1 MGVFNGSGKK
11 APLFE
16 GVNSILGEHSTFKG
30 EIVTGG
36 SISVNGF
43 FEGKIKADGE
53 VMVLP
58 SGVVSGEIFGGSIV
72 VSGKV
77 EGNVK
82 ASGNLEI
89 TKIGRV
95 RGELCGERI
104 IIEEGAAYHG
114 RVTVNPGAKEE
125 GFSEAIAENIAENRK
140 TPIFSN

>member
-1 MGVFNGSGKK
+1 MGVFNSTGKK
-11 APLFE
+11 GPMFE
-16 GVNSILGEHSTFKG
+16 GVNSVLGEHSTFKG

-53 VMVLP
+53 VLVLP
-58 SGVVSGEIFGGSIV
+58 SGMISGEIFGGSV
-72 VSGKV
+72 VISGKV
-77 EGNVK
+77 EGNIK

-89 TKIGRV
+89 AKTGKV

-104 IIEEGAAYHG
+104 IIEEGASYNG
-114 RVTVNPGAKEE
+114 KVTVNPGAKDE
-125 GFSEAIAENIAENRK
+125 GLGDAMIETYSERK